1 VLWRKPVDS
10 LAPKN
15 LQDTF
20 DDHLK
25 TQRQE
30 ATLPGEATATEE
42 LATAWGSYTSSYP
55 QLLDPSTPIDQR
67 RSLYLS
73 LALPQSRQVRALAQK
88 LIDMNLAS
96 ILSVPSKAQASA
108 QRARWMMRTLT
119 ITAVLLALIFAGL
132 ISRIILRPIQ
142 TLTNAAGEVERG
154 NLDLSIPVRSSDEL
168 GRLAAAFNTMAGQ
181 LRSYRQM
188 AQDRLFRTE
197 RTTQLAID
205 SLPDA
210 VLVINPEGTIHLS
223 NQAAR
228 ALTGLAE
235 GDSIRQSGLH
245 WLPNLF
251 ERISDTEHATEFRDY
266 QSIIQLDVDGE
277 SRYFLPRSAPISD
290 PARRSLGATVVLADV
305 TGLRRLD
312 ETKNSLLSLVSHEL
326 KTPITSARMILH
338 LMADRKI
345 GPLTPKQQDLL
356 NVARDDADRLHQIV
370 ESLLDMSRIESG
382 RALMDFGPIVATELV
397 RRSIAPLAGMFQ
409 ECSLKVESGE
419 STLSVWAD
427 SIRIGHVFANL
438 LMNSLRYTPPG
449 GQVLIS
455 VAERGDMVE
464 FMVRDTGSGVPRQY
478 QHRVFEKF
486 FRVPGQS
493 RGSGSGLG
501 LAIAKDIVEAHGGLI
516 RIESTEGV
524 GTLVAFTLRSTVGA
538 HGRHSSAPS
547 ASISDATAVTFSTAT
562 PA

>member
-1 VLWRKPVDS
+1 
-10 LAPKN
+10 
-15 LQDTF
+15 
-20 DDHLK
+20 
-25 TQRQE
+25 
-30 ATLPGEATATEE
+30 
-42 LATAWGSYTSSYP
+42 
-55 QLLDPSTPIDQR
+55 
-67 RSLYLS
+67 
-73 LALPQSRQVRALAQK
+73 
-88 LIDMNLAS
+88 M
-96 ILSVPSKAQASA
+96 
-108 QRARWMMRTLT
+108 
-119 ITAVLLALIFAGL
+119 
-132 ISRIILRPIQ
+132 
-142 TLTNAAGEVERG
+142 
-154 NLDLSIPVRSSDEL
+154 SIPIRSSDEL

-197 RTTQLAID
+197 QTTQLAID

-210 VLVINPEGTIHLS
+210 VMVINPEGTVHLA
-223 NQAAR
+223 NHAAR
-228 ALTGLAE
+228 TLTGLSE
-235 GDSIRQSGLH
+235 GDSIRRSGLN
-245 WLPNLF
+245 WLLDLF
-251 ERISDTEHATEFRDY
+251 DRISDAEHPTEFRDY
-266 QSIIQLDVDGE
+266 QSIIQLDVEGE
-277 SRYFLPRSAPISD
+277 CRYFLPRSAPISD

-312 ETKNSLLSLVSHEL
+312 ATKNSLLSLVSHEL

-356 NVARDDADRLHQIV
+356 NAARDDADRLHQIV

-382 RALMDFGPIVATELV
+382 RALMDFQSIAAAELV
-397 RRSIAPLAGMFQ
+397 RRSIEPLAGMFQ
-409 ECSLKVESGE
+409 ECSLKVEDTE
-419 STLSVWAD
+419 STLSAWAD

-449 GQVLIS
+449 GQVFIS
-455 VAERGDMVE
+455 VADRGDMVE

-524 GTLVAFTLRSTVGA
+524 GTLVAFTLRSTVA
-538 HGRHSSAPS
+538 ATDQASNASATSIPDRSSVAL
-547 ASISDATAVTFSTAT
+547 STASG
-562 PA
+562 A